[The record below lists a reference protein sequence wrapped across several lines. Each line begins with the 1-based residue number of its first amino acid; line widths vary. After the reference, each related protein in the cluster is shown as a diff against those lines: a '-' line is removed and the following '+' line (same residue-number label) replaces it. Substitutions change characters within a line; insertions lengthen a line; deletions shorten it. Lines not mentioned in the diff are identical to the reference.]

1 MNGPTSGG
9 EPRPGDGAREPSDA
23 DVEASWAEIT
33 ARLGPLGEGLTQ
45 EAAELERLNRS
56 AEPGPAGGGADD
68 IDGDA
73 DGDGDHLDND
83 PDPTGSTPA
92 VGPGPRDYG
101 VDETEEDDGYVPPEP
116 EPLDTSDPLVTMA
129 WIGAIGGPVATVL
142 ALILWAGAPQLFY
155 VGALVCSLVG
165 WGILLWRMPK
175 DPSDDDGAVV

>member
-33 ARLGPLGEGLTQ
+33 ARLGPLGEGLTEQ
-45 EAAELERLNRS
+45 AADLERLNRS
-56 AEPGPAGGGADD
+56 AEPGLAGAADD
-68 IDGDA
+68 AGDA
-73 DGDGDHLDND
+73 GDEPDDDLDDD
-83 PDPTGSTPA
+83 PDRTEATSA

-101 VDETEEDDGYVPPEP
+101 VDETEDDHGYVPPEP

-155 VGALVCSLVG
+155 VGALVCSLIG

>member
-9 EPRPGDGAREPSDA
+9 GEQRPGDGPSEPSDA

-33 ARLGPLGEGLTQ
+33 ARLGPLGEGVTA
-45 EAAELERLNRS
+45 EADEFERLNRS
-56 AEPGPAGGGADD
+56 ADPADGRDD
-68 IDGDA
+68 LDDGDR
-73 DGDGDHLDND
+73 GDPPGEPVDND
-83 PDPTGSTPA
+83 PDTIEATSA
-92 VGPGPRDYG
+92 VGPGPRDYD
-101 VDETEEDDGYVPPEP
+101 VDDSDDGFVPPEP
-116 EPLDTSDPLVTMA
+116 EPLDGSDPLVTMA

-155 VGALVCSLVG
+155 VGALVCSLLG